1 MIKSNNNNNN
11 NDNIKIIIAF
21 LAVASLVLIIYS
33 LSGGSCLK
41 SCNKEPYVQEFSGN
55 NVSCTN
61 NYRLNMNSTEDT
73 SRNRCKFCK
82 GYSESYETFQNCP
95 HNCRQYGVAS
105 CDQGKMM

>member
-1 MIKSNNNNNN
+1 MIESSNNS
-11 NDNIKIIIAF
+11 IKIIIAF
-21 LAVASLVLIIYS
+21 LTVASLVLIIYS
-33 LSGGSCLK
+33 LSGGECLK
-41 SCNKEPYVQEFSGN
+41 SCKKTKEPYVQEFSGN

-82 GYSESYETFQNCP
+82 GYSKSYETFQNCP